1 VRCCLLSQSQ
11 KQAAGSRRRPGG
23 LQDKIVGGKG
33 RVTRIFGARQ
43 NYYRT
48 VIFALHSKFRASH
61 AHQIMLLLQF
71 SVVKILLHHTG
82 SLAVLFFW
90 LGWTRSIVCSRT
102 TFSRKVLENLWC
114 CASRFFDIPGVSLWN
129 LALRR
134 HFQFLCRS
142 TMVIRHIPLMNYCT
156 TCDFRGSVYVKL
168 YFFLVANKRVK

>member
-114 CASRFFDIPGVSLWN
+114 CASRFFDIPGVSSYGS
-129 LALRR
+129 
-134 HFQFLCRS
+134 RS